1 MQLNAT
7 QIRLVQT
14 SFAKVAPISD
24 KAAELFYNRLFQADP
39 KLRKLFRGD
48 MKAQGRKLMSMIAAA
63 VKGLDNVPRLVP
75 VLQDLGRRHAVYGV
89 RDRDYAT
96 VGQALI
102 WTLEKGLGSAFTAEV
117 RNAWIAVYTLIADT
131 MKAAAAAGRAADSST
146 VSQEGAALMFN
157 RNFNAGTG
165 VIFLLFAGVLVLGT
179 ADLGLGGGASA
190 KLMNALGVGGLLL
203 TAGWAWWLA
212 RSVFR
217 PLRRASEVAE
227 VLAGGDTSIAIGGSS
242 SEATGP
248 LLAAMARIQQTIGEL
263 QGDGQGNSR
272 SKLALDVTATNV
284 MVADADFNIV
294 YMNHSVQKMLT
305 EAEADIRKDLPAFN
319 ASKLIGSNIDVFHK
333 NPAHQRG
340 VLANLRGTHK
350 AQITIGG
357 RTFHLILN
365 PIMNSDGQR
374 AGFVVEWQDRSAEL
388 AMLEAKRKSDEE
400 ILRIKNALDNCTT
413 NVMIANNDGS
423 IVYMNKS
430 VSEMMQRAESD
441 IKKDL
446 PGFDARR
453 LIGANFDSF
462 HKNPT
467 HQRNLLANLRGTYR
481 AEIVVGG
488 RTMALIAN
496 PIHDEKG
503 TRAGSVVEWKD
514 RTAEVAIENEIG
526 IAVKAANDGDFSKR
540 LSVEGKDGFFKQ
552 LSLGVNQLMQTSD
565 EGLTE
570 AVRVLKTLATGD
582 LTVKVTGTYRGA
594 FGQLLDAMKDMST
607 KLSQVVGE
615 VRSSADALTSA
626 AEEVSATAQ
635 SMNQGA
641 SEQAASVEETSA
653 SVEQMTASITQN
665 GENAKVTD
673 GMAVQAAKQAGD
685 GGEAV
690 AQTVGAMKD
699 IAKRIG
705 IIDDIAYQTNLLAL
719 NAAIEA
725 ARAGEH
731 GKGFAVVAGEVRKLA
746 ERSQV
751 ASQEIGEMAGSSV
764 AVAEKAGKLLEEIV
778 PAIRKTSGLVQEIA
792 AASQEQSSSVGQ
804 INTSMTQLNQ
814 LTQQNASSSEELAAT
829 AEEMSG
835 QAENL
840 QQLVAFFKV
849 EGAADISGVARA
861 AKKVA
866 APRQQAATHSPA
878 AHAPAA
884 HVAAGAKAPDQ
895 KDFKKF

>member
-1 MQLNAT
+1 MKLSAT
-7 QIRLVQT
+7 QIGLVQT

-24 KAAELFYNRLFQADP
+24 KAAELFYNRLFQVDP

-102 WTLEKGLGSAFTAEV
+102 WTLEKGLGGAFTAEV
-117 RNAWIAVYTLIADT
+117 RAAWIAVYTLIADT
-131 MKAAAAAGRAADSST
+131 MKAAAAAGRAADTT
-146 VSQEGAALMFN
+146 VSQKGAALMFDKN
-157 RNFNAGTG
+157 LNVGTG
-165 VIFLLFAGVLVLGT
+165 IIFLLFAGMLVMGT
-179 ADLGLGGGASA
+179 ADLGLTSA
-190 KLMNALGVGGLLL
+190 AMARLMNIFVVVGLLL
-203 TAGWAWWLA
+203 TAAWAWWLN

-217 PLRRASEVAE
+217 PLRQAVEVAE
-227 VLAGGDTSIAIGGSS
+227 VLGGGDTSMAIDRASG
-242 SEATGP
+242 EAAGP
-248 LLAAMARIQQTIGEL
+248 LLAALARVQGTMSEL
-263 QGDGQGNSR
+263 QGGGQGNLQC
-272 SKLALDVTATNV
+272 KLALDVTATNV

-294 YMNHSVQKMLT
+294 YVNHAVLKMLT

-319 ASKLIGSNIDVFHK
+319 ASKLIGSNIDLFHK

-400 ILRIKNALDNCTT
+400 ILRIKNALDNCST
-413 NVMIANNDGS
+413 NVMIASNDGN

-430 VSEMMQRAESD
+430 VVEMMQRAESD

-446 PGFDARR
+446 PGFDVRR

-462 HKNPT
+462 HKNPS
-467 HQRNLLANLRGTYR
+467 HQRNLLANLRGAYR
-481 AEIVVGG
+481 AEIVIGG

-496 PIHDEKG
+496 PIHDDKG
-503 TRAGSVVEWKD
+503 VRAGSVVEWKD
-514 RTAEVAIENEIG
+514 RTVEVAVENEIG
-526 IAVKAANDGDFSKR
+526 VTVKAANDGDFSKR
-540 LSVEGKDGFFKQ
+540 LVVEGKDGFFKQ
-552 LSLGVNQLMQTSD
+552 LALGVNQLIQTSD
-565 EGLTE
+565 QGLGE

-582 LTVKVTGTYRGA
+582 LTVTVTGAYKGA
-594 FGQLLDAMKDMST
+594 FGQLLDAMKEMSA
-607 KLSQVVGE
+607 KLSQVVSE
-615 VRSSADALTSA
+615 VRGSAEALSSAS
-626 AEEVSATAQ
+626 EQVSATAQ

-653 SVEQMTASITQN
+653 SIEQMTASITQN

-673 GMAVQAAKQAGD
+673 GIAGQAAKQAGE
-685 GGEAV
+685 GGAAV
-690 AQTVGAMKD
+690 EQTVGAMKD
-699 IAKRIG
+699 IAKKIG

-751 ASQEIGEMAGSSV
+751 AAQEIGEMAGNSV
-764 AVAEKAGKLLEEIV
+764 AVSEKAGKLLGEMV
-778 PAIRKTSGLVQEIA
+778 PAIKKTSDLVQEIA

-814 LTQQNASSSEELAAT
+814 ITQQNASSSEELAAT

-840 QQLVAFFKV
+840 QQLVGFFKV
-849 EGAADISGVARA
+849 DVTEGQAAAPAKPAHGAA
-861 AKKVA
+861 
-866 APRQQAATHSPA
+866 P
-878 AHAPAA
+878 AHAPALA
-884 HVAAGAKAPDQ
+884 HGAAAPQAKE
-895 KDFKKF
+895 FTKF